1 MKVTACVNKY
11 LKEIDDETDVL
22 MKVIEKTDKNSY
34 VLIDIHKRLVLLGE
48 KRLEIIN
55 RLWCLDNKIKFIV

>member
-34 VLIDIHKRLVLLGE
+34 VLIDIHKRLVLLGK